1 MSVGVPPLGVR
12 ADPQDPPHE
21 EGDGSSW
28 EGYGFRRGMGEEDLR
43 DGVDQVEVTKKDRDS
58 RRSGES
64 DLSSM
69 EGWLM

>member
-1 MSVGVPPLGVR
+1 
-12 ADPQDPPHE
+12 
-21 EGDGSSW
+21 
-28 EGYGFRRGMGEEDLR
+28 MGEEDLR